1 VLGILVHLLRT
12 IGSDFHAL
20 AVTLGLGSF
29 GLAVGFAEFSV
40 GQRLRHRAVEPELVG
55 AGAPWRTVTVAAEP
69 SREYEL
75 LGTSASPRAN
85 PYARLSLRPPQ
96 ELVLARGDRG

>member
-1 VLGILVHLLRT
+1 MGILMHLLRT

-20 AVTLGLGSF
+20 AVVLGLGSF
-29 GLAVGFAEFSV
+29 GLAAGCAEFSV
-40 GQRLRHRAVEPELVG
+40 GQRLRQRAVEPELVG
-55 AGAPWRTVTVAAEP
+55 AGAPWQATAAATDP

-75 LGTSASPRAN
+75 VGTAASPRSN

-96 ELVLARGDRG
+96 ELLLARGDRG